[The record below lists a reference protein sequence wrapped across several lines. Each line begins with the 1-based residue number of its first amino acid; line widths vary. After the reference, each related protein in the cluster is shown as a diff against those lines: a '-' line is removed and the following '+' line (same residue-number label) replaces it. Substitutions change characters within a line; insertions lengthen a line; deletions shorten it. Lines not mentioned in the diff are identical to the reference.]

1 VQPVPQ
7 QTPSKP
13 TVVVTTAGSAPTPG
27 TILHLREQ
35 GFRVVATDIDPAA
48 PGLYLADRGHLVPPG
63 DSEAFLPRMRAL
75 CAEEGAVAIVPLVDE
90 ELIRA
95 GELSGDGLSVLLPR
109 PEFVAACLDKY
120 VLMREL
126 ERAGIGTPRTWLASE
141 RPCAPETAAPDGL
154 VVKPRRGRG
163 SRGVTVVESVRDV
176 ARAVAESGYAADE
189 LIVQERIT
197 GPEYT
202 VSVVVW
208 RDGAVQAVVPKEVLL
223 KQGVTRYAVTR
234 RHHEVARTCRAV
246 QAAMRADGPFNVQLA
261 LDGAG
266 RPRVFEINPRF
277 SSTAAL
283 TAAAGVDEI
292 AGLLRQAVSGGP
304 RLTDEWREG
313 VAMVRRWTDEFI
325 SEAGFASHG
334 LSPAPA
340 GTRAPGPRGTT
351 APPAPP
357 GAPAPAAVPAA
368 PARAR

>member
-1 VQPVPQ
+1 M
-7 QTPSKP
+7 
-13 TVVVTTAGSAPTPG
+13 
-27 TILHLREQ
+27 
-35 GFRVVATDIDPAA
+35 VATDIDPAS

-75 CAEEGAVAIVPLVDE
+75 CAEEGAVAVIPLVDE
-90 ELIRA
+90 ELLPI
-95 GELSGDGLSVLLPR
+95 GELAGDGVSVLLPR
-109 PEFVAACLDKY
+109 PDFVSTCLDKY

-126 ERAGIGTPRTWLASE
+126 ADAGIGVPRTWPASE
-141 RPCAPETAAPDGL
+141 WPAGETASAPGGF
-154 VVKPRRGRG
+154 VVKPRTGRG
-163 SRGVTVVESVRDV
+163 SRGVAVIDSVHDI
-176 ARAVAESGYAADE
+176 ARVVAEGDYSADE

-208 RDGAVQAVVPKEVLL
+208 RDGEVQAVVPKEVVL

-234 RHHEVARTCRAV
+234 RHHGVVRTCRAV
-246 QAAMRADGPFNVQLA
+246 QTALRADGPFNVQLC
-261 LDGAG
+261 LDDAG

-292 AGLLRQAVSGGP
+292 AGLLAQAVRGGP
-304 RLTDEWREG
+304 RLTDAWQEG

-325 SEAGFASHG
+325 SEAEFTSHG

-340 GTRAPGPRGTT
+340 GTSLPSLRETGPPRAPVVAT
-351 APPAPP
+351 APLDPP
-357 GAPAPAAVPAA
+357 FPAA